1 MTKIDQLKER
11 FRRKGVLSVRE
22 LEREGFP
29 YVYLSRLC
37 AEGFIDRIGRGVY
50 SCPAYSGT
58 EFNSYAEAA
67 AVVPQGVVCLFSALK
82 IHGLTLENPHRIHLA
97 VPKGTRIPTNDLPVD
112 FYHFSPGS
120 YAFGIDEVST
130 KDGRFRVYC
139 VEKTLADCFK
149 FRNKIGLDVAIAALR
164 DARER
169 MRIDHERLWRAMDVC
184 RMKRVMRPY
193 LDSFFA

>member
-1 MTKIDQLKER
+1 MNKMEQLKER
-11 FRRKGVLSVRE
+11 FLRRGVLSVRE

-50 SCPAYSGT
+50 SCPSYSGT
-58 EFNSYAEAA
+58 EYISYAEAA

-82 IHGLTLENPHRIHLA
+82 LHGLTLENPHRIHLA
-97 VPKGTRIPTNDLPVD
+97 VPKGTRIPASGLPVD
-112 FYHFSPGS
+112 FYHFSPDS

-130 KDGRFRVYC
+130 KDGRLRVYC

-149 FRNKIGLDVAIAALR
+149 FRNAIGLDVAIAALR
-164 DARER
+164 DAREKK
-169 MRIDHERLWRAMDVC
+169 RIDHEKLWHAMDVC

-193 LDSFFA
+193 LDSVFA